1 TITQEEA
8 QEKADELLKRVREED
23 VYTVERIWFNTI
35 PYPWEETELD
45 GRYFKRADVA
55 YDQQTFRPYVQVQ
68 FDDTG
73 AELFEK
79 ITGDNVGKMI
89 GIFVGGEFISSP
101 VVNEKI
107 AGGIAQIT
115 LGQTNVQV
123 ALQEANNLSQSLN
136 AGSVPAPLKKP
147 NELNIG
153 ATLGQESLQKSLMAG
168 ALGLLLVALFMI
180 LYYRFLGILAFLSL
194 VVYGL
199 FLTFVIQSEVMPLIA
214 IAMTFVLWI
223 AFSLRLFTAKI
234 DGIAKALFLAFSVMG
249 VLFVFQVL
257 VNPIVL
263 TLAGVAGLILSI
275 GMAVDANILIFERM
289 KEEFAEGKSF
299 HTAVADGFERAWSS
313 ILDSNV
319 SSLITCAILFSF
331 GSSIIKGFAINLAAG
346 IVISMFTA
354 IAVTRTFIFVF
365 EGTRL

>member
-1 TITQEEA
+1 
-8 QEKADELLKRVREED
+8 
-23 VYTVERIWFNTI
+23 
-35 PYPWEETELD
+35 
-45 GRYFKRADVA
+45 
-55 YDQQTFRPYVQVQ
+55 
-68 FDDTG
+68 
-73 AELFEK
+73 
-79 ITGDNVGKMI
+79 
-89 GIFVGGEFISSP
+89 
-101 VVNEKI
+101 
-107 AGGIAQIT
+107 
-115 LGQTNVQV
+115 
-123 ALQEANNLSQSLN
+123 
-136 AGSVPAPLKKP
+136 
-147 NELNIG
+147 
-153 ATLGQESLQKSLMAG
+153 
-168 ALGLLLVALFMI
+168 
-180 LYYRFLGILAFLSL
+180 
-194 VVYGL
+194 
-199 FLTFVIQSEVMPLIA
+199 
-214 IAMTFVLWI
+214 MTFVLWI

-365 EGTRL
+365 EGTRLEKIKWLWNRK